1 MAELAYAHGLGPCSE
16 RIESSNLS
24 RGTKKQLTLKSAIG
38 RIFRHSLTTFSK
50 HMNRLVRNSLVVLAI
65 FVAALVVFSF
75 FDNRNSDVKEVTISQ
90 VAEQAKNSQVDK
102 IEVED
107 DQIYA
112 YLKDGT
118 KEVANKERQESLVDT
133 LAAYGVPADKLS
145 AITVDIKSQ
154 SGSSF
159 LVSTILPF
167 VLPFLFIAGFIWFL
181 MRQVQGSNNRAMSFG
196 QSGAKVLE
204 QSDRR
209 KRVTFNDV
217 AGVKEAKEELKEIVE
232 FLKFPQKFFN
242 LGARIPKGVLLLGPP
257 GVGKT
262 IIARAVA
269 GEANVPFFH
278 ISGSEFVEMFVGV
291 GASRVRDLF
300 KKAKR
305 NAPCII
311 FVDEID
317 AVGRQRGAG
326 LGGSHDERE
335 QTLNQILV
343 EMDGFDNETNVIVVA
358 ATNRPDV
365 LDPALMR
372 PGRFDRQVVL
382 DLPDINDRE
391 AILKV
396 HAKNKPLDGFVDLR
410 ALAERTPGFS
420 GADLANLMNEG
431 AILAARKNEKTI
443 HQIDLFE
450 AIEKVMI
457 GPERKSHI
465 LSKKEK
471 EIAAWHEAGHALVA
485 TVLPHADPV
494 HKVSIVSRGRA
505 AGYTMK
511 IPSEDKNLHS
521 KSEFLADLAVS
532 LAGQA
537 TEKMI
542 FDEIT
547 TGASNDL
554 KVATNLAR
562 KLVTAYGMSEMGP
575 MTFGDQHE
583 MIFLGRE
590 ISEQKNYSEKVAAR
604 IDEEVAGFIKRAY
617 DTATDILTKY
627 HKELKAIADKLIEVE
642 TLEREAYEAIVM
654 EVIPKEKLYKKK
666 PTAPTNGNG
675 GSGITAEVPTPEFGP
690 QPA

>member
-1 MAELAYAHGLGPCSE
+1 MNKLI
-16 RIESSNLS
+16 RNLVIILIIFAIVS
-24 RGTKKQLTLKSAIG
+24 AAFTL
-38 RIFRHSLTTFSK
+38 FRTEDK
-50 HMNRLVRNSLVVLAI
+50 
-65 FVAALVVFSF
+65 
-75 FDNRNSDVKEVTISQ
+75 DVKSVSISQ
-90 VAEQAKNSQVDK
+90 VAEQTKNSQVERM
-102 IEVED
+102 EVED
-107 DQIYA
+107 DKVYVF
-112 YLKDGT
+112 LKDGA

-133 LAAYGVPADKLS
+133 LESYGVSPEQLA
-145 AITVDIKSQ
+145 ATRIEIKDS
-154 SGSSF
+154 SSSSF
-159 LVSTILPF
+159 IVSTLLPF
-167 VLPFLFIAGFIWFL
+167 VIPFLLIAGFIWFL

-196 QSGAKVLE
+196 QSNAKVME

-209 KRVTFNDV
+209 KRITFNDV

-232 FLKFPQKFFN
+232 FLRYPQKFFS

-343 EMDGFDNETNVIVVA
+343 EMDGFENETNVIVIA

-365 LDPALMR
+365 LDPALLR

-382 DLPDINDRE
+382 DLPDIADRE

-396 HAKNKPLDGFVDLR
+396 HSKNKPLAKEVNLR
-410 ALAERTPGFS
+410 SLAERTPGFS

-431 AILAARKNEKTI
+431 AILAARKNLK
-443 HQIDLFE
+443 QINQIQLFE
-450 AIEKVMI
+450 AIEKVML

-465 LSKKEK
+465 MSKKEK

-511 IPSEDKNLHS
+511 LPSEDKNLHS
-521 KSEFLADLAVS
+521 KSEFLADLAMT
-532 LAGQA
+532 LAGHA
-537 TEKMI
+537 TEKMV
-542 FDEIT
+542 FKEIT

-554 KVATNLAR
+554 KVATSLAR
-562 KLVTAYGMSEMGP
+562 KLVTVYGMSDLGP
-575 MTFGDQHE
+575 MTFGDQQE

-590 ISEQKNYSEKVAAR
+590 ISEHKNYSEKVAAR
-604 IDEEVAGFIKRAY
+604 IDEEVAGFIGRAY
-617 DTATDILTKY
+617 QTASDILEKY
-627 HKELKAIADKLIEVE
+627 QKYLKAIADKLIEVE
-642 TLEREAYEAIVM
+642 TLEREDYEALVM
-654 EVIPKEKLYKKK
+654 DVIPKEKLFRK
-666 PTAPTNGNG
+666 PDRD
-675 GSGITAEVPTPEFGP
+675 ITPPAPEFSS

>member
-1 MAELAYAHGLGPCSE
+1 MPKFL
-16 RIESSNLS
+16 RTI
-24 RGTKKQLTLKSAIG
+24 
-38 RIFRHSLTTFSK
+38 
-50 HMNRLVRNSLVVLAI
+50 LVVFAI
-65 FVAALVVFSF
+65 FIVVAALFSF
-75 FDNRNSDVKEVTISQ
+75 FDTDNKDTETVAISQ
-90 VAEQAKNSQVDK
+90 VATAVNNGEVDR
-102 IEVED
+102 IEVSD
-107 DQIYA
+107 DKLDI
-112 YLKDGT
+112 YLKNGAQQVSY
-118 KEVANKERQESLVDT
+118 KEKESSLTETLKNLGVAGEKI
-133 LAAYGVPADKLS
+133 AAIKIDPKPAGGNSVWL
-145 AITVDIKSQ
+145 
-154 SGSSF
+154 
-159 LVSTILPF
+159 STILPF
-167 VLPFLFIAGFIWFL
+167 VIPFLLIAGFIWFL
-181 MRQVQGSNNRAMSFG
+181 MRQVQGSNNKAMSFG
-196 QSGAKVLE
+196 QSSAKLLE
-204 QSDRR
+204 NDRR

-232 FLKFPQKFFN
+232 FLRYPQKFFS

-311 FVDEID
+311 FIDEID

-343 EMDGFDNETNVIVVA
+343 EMDGFENETNVIVIA

-372 PGRFDRQVVL
+372 PGRFDRQVIL

-396 HAKNKPLDGFVDLR
+396 HAKGKPLAKGVNIR
-410 ALAERTPGFS
+410 VVAERTPGFS
-420 GADLANLMNEG
+420 GADLANLINEG
-431 AILAARKNEKTI
+431 AIFAARKNQREI
-443 HQIDLFE
+443 EQVDLLQ

-457 GPERKSHI
+457 GPERKSHL

-471 EIAAWHEAGHALVA
+471 EITAWHEAGHALVA
-485 TVLPHADPV
+485 SVLKHADPV

-511 IPSEDKNLHS
+511 LPVEEKNFRT
-521 KSEFLADLAVS
+521 KSEFLADMAVS
-532 LAGQA
+532 LGGYA
-537 TEKMI
+537 TEKTV
-542 FDEIT
+542 FNELT

-554 KVATNLAR
+554 KVVTNLAR
-562 KLVTAYGMSEMGP
+562 KLVTTYGMSENLGP
-575 MTFGDQHE
+575 MTFGESHD

-590 ISEQKNYSEKVAAR
+590 IAEQKNYSEAVATK
-604 IDEEVAGFIKRAY
+604 IDEEVSRFIHDAY
-617 DTATDILTKY
+617 QTALDVIKK
-627 HKELKAIADKLIEVE
+627 HKKELSVIAEKLIEVE
-642 TLEREAYEAIVM
+642 TLEREEYEALISHL
-654 EVIPKEKLYKKK
+654 IPQEKRYKKLEPGEVSGK
-666 PTAPTNGNG
+666 LSPAPTA
-675 GSGITAEVPTPEFGP
+675 
-690 QPA
+690 

>member
-1 MAELAYAHGLGPCSE
+1 
-16 RIESSNLS
+16 
-24 RGTKKQLTLKSAIG
+24 
-38 RIFRHSLTTFSK
+38 
-50 HMNRLVRNSLVVLAI
+50 MNRLLRNFLIIAAIFLVVAT
-65 FVAALVVFSF
+65 VFMVF
-75 FDNRNSDVKEVTISQ
+75 NTEEKDVTRVTISQ
-90 VAEQAKNSQVDK
+90 VAEQAKAGQ
-102 IEVED
+102 IERMEVEED
-107 DQIYA
+107 RVRVF
-112 YLKDGT
+112 LKDGT
-118 KEVANKERQESLVDT
+118 QEIANKERQQSLVET
-133 LAAYGVPADKLS
+133 LSGYGVAPDQLT
-145 AITVDIKSQ
+145 AIRTEVKDA
-154 SGSSF
+154 SSSSVF
-159 LVSTILPF
+159 LSTILPF
-167 VLPFLFIAGFIWFL
+167 VIPFVIIAVFIWFL

-196 QSGAKVLE
+196 QSSAKIME
-204 QSDRR
+204 QGDRR

-232 FLKFPQKFFN
+232 FLRYPQKFFS

-311 FVDEID
+311 FIDEID

-343 EMDGFDNETNVIVVA
+343 EMDGFDNETNVIVIA

-396 HAKNKPLDGFVDLR
+396 HAKNKPLAKEVNLR

-431 AILAARKNEKTI
+431 AILSARKNMKEI
-443 HQIDLFE
+443 GQMELFQ
-450 AIEKVMI
+450 AIEKVML
-457 GPERKSHI
+457 GPERKSHVM
-465 LSKKEK
+465 SKREK

-485 TVLPHADPV
+485 TVMPHADPV

-537 TEKMI
+537 TERMI
-542 FDEIT
+542 FNEIT

-554 KVATNLAR
+554 KVATSLAR
-562 KLVTAYGMSEMGP
+562 KLVTAYGMSDMGP

-604 IDEEVAGFIKRAY
+604 IDEEVARFIDQAY
-617 DTATDILTKY
+617 QTATDVLKKY
-627 HKELKAIADKLIEVE
+627 HTHLKAIAGKLIEVE
-642 TLEREAYEAIVM
+642 TLEREDYETLVM
-654 EVIPKEKLYKKK
+654 DIIPKDKLMRK
-666 PTAPTNGNG
+666 PTSSTE
-675 GSGITAEVPTPEFGP
+675 ITAPSPEFGP

>member
-1 MAELAYAHGLGPCSE
+1 MNKLI
-16 RIESSNLS
+16 RNLVIV
-24 RGTKKQLTLKSAIG
+24 LV
-38 RIFRHSLTTFSK
+38 IF
-50 HMNRLVRNSLVVLAI
+50 
-65 FVAALVVFSF
+65 ALVSAAFTLFRTEDKDTKQVS
-75 FDNRNSDVKEVTISQ
+75 ISQ
-90 VAEQAKNSQVDK
+90 VAEQTKTSQVERM
-102 IEVED
+102 EVED
-107 DQIYA
+107 DKVYVF
-112 YLKDGT
+112 LKDGT
-118 KEVANKERQESLVDT
+118 KEVANKEQQESLVDT
-133 LAAYGVPADKLS
+133 LESYGVTPEQLA
-145 AITVDIKSQ
+145 ATPIEIKDS
-154 SGSSF
+154 SSSSF
-159 LVSTILPF
+159 VVSTLLPF
-167 VLPFLFIAGFIWFL
+167 VIPFLLIAGFIWFL

-196 QSGAKVLE
+196 QSNAKVME

-232 FLKFPQKFFN
+232 FLRYPQKFFS

-343 EMDGFDNETNVIVVA
+343 EMDGFENETNVIVIA

-365 LDPALMR
+365 LDPALLR

-382 DLPDINDRE
+382 DLPDIADRE

-396 HAKNKPLDGFVDLR
+396 HSKNKPLAKEVNLR

-431 AILAARKNEKTI
+431 AILAARKNLK
-443 HQIDLFE
+443 QINQIQLFE
-450 AIEKVMI
+450 AIEKVML

-465 LSKKEK
+465 MSKKEK

-511 IPSEDKNLHS
+511 LPSEDKNLHS
-521 KSEFLADLAVS
+521 KSEFLADLAMT
-532 LAGQA
+532 LAGHA

-542 FDEIT
+542 FKEIT

-554 KVATNLAR
+554 KVATSLAR
-562 KLVTAYGMSEMGP
+562 KLVTVYGMSDLGP
-575 MTFGDQHE
+575 MTFGDQQE

-590 ISEQKNYSEKVAAR
+590 ISEHKNYSEKVAAR
-604 IDEEVAGFIKRAY
+604 IDEEVAGFIDRAY
-617 DTATDILTKY
+617 ITASDILQKY
-627 HKELKAIADKLIEVE
+627 NTYLKAIADKLIEVE
-642 TLEREAYEAIVM
+642 TLEREDYEALVM
-654 EVIPKEKLYKKK
+654 DVIPKDKLFRK
-666 PTAPTNGNG
+666 PDSDMTP
-675 GSGITAEVPTPEFGP
+675 PTPEFSS